1 MGKSDSK
8 EEMPRNQRNG
18 SQDAERLDY
27 QCELCKRAIYVS
39 DGWSSETRTVRTR
52 RPRQGLIPHLG
63 VRVFPT
69 HLTWSS
75 LGPPDSSRCC
85 DWELLSHVLVAA
97 VMVLVFPTWGEL
109 HSLIL
114 LSLVSD
120 MMAFWSNACLIRSVQ
135 GTVLAGH

>member
-8 EEMPRNQRNG
+8 EEMPRSQWNG

-27 QCELCKRAIYVS
+27 QCNLGKRAIYVN
-39 DGWSSETRTVRTR
+39 DGWSSETKTVRTR
-52 RPRQGLIPHLG
+52 HLRRGLIA
-63 VRVFPT
+63 

-85 DWELLSHVLVAA
+85 DCRLLSHLLVAA

-109 HSLIL
+109 HSLLL

-120 MMAFWSNACLIRSVQ
+120 VMAF
-135 GTVLAGH
+135 